1 MISPWLEKF
10 EKVSHLMVR
19 CSGRCHMLGS
29 RCFPNGR
36 FAANASRRLLT
47 LAFKSLDVTNDP
59 ANIRRQRS
67 RRDREEEIPG
77 LCNPRARGPG
87 YRHGV
92 SYQRSVG
99 QYIRVQQLCEAIGTR
114 HIEGNEE
121 MFVETL
127 DRHVARTLILKR
139 EIQFVRKV
147 SRDLCKQKIHER
159 NRTNGQI
166 WEIREGGYDK
176 SKKPVTK
183 HVYSNAGLC
192 IEFVV
197 PKLDTPLTR

>member
-1 MISPWLEKF
+1 MVSEEIPCRDDTSRCHRVTPVGNRRWGKRVDGSMISPWLEKF

-29 RCFPNGR
+29 RCFSNGR

-99 QYIRVQQLCEAIGTR
+99 
-114 HIEGNEE
+114 
-121 MFVETL
+121 
-127 DRHVARTLILKR
+127 
-139 EIQFVRKV
+139 
-147 SRDLCKQKIHER
+147 
-159 NRTNGQI
+159 
-166 WEIREGGYDK
+166 
-176 SKKPVTK
+176 
-183 HVYSNAGLC
+183 
-192 IEFVV
+192 
-197 PKLDTPLTR
+197 